1 MSSKEFAVSGFDRIT
16 IKFPL
21 EVEIVRADSFG
32 VTVSGNETQVNNV
45 TVVQEGERL
54 TVGYKISLASIFAAP
69 FSRIHARIALPQLRE
84 LNVAGAAHGTAR
96 GFDSPDDFALV
107 VSGAS
112 RLDLSEMS
120 VGALRFDLSG
130 ASRIDGQITAK
141 GESDFRIMGASRI
154 DLKGSGTDVVVE
166 VAGASHIDLE
176 HFTVRNARV
185 RVSGASHCTINMNGK
200 LDAVVDGASRLE
212 YEGQV
217 TLGEVRTNGASSIKH
232 R

>member
-1 MSSKEFAVSGFDRIT
+1 MSSKEFALSGFNRIN

-32 VTVSGNETQVNNV
+32 VTVSGNDTQVNNV

-54 TVGYKISLASIFAAP
+54 TVGYKISLASILAAP
-69 FSRIHARIALPQLRE
+69 FSRIHARIALPELRE
-84 LNVAGAAHGTAR
+84 LNVAGAAHGTVR
-96 GFDSPDDFALV
+96 GFDSPSDFALL

-120 VGALRFDLSG
+120 VGALKFDLSG

-141 GESDFRIMGASRI
+141 GETDFRIVGASRI
-154 DLKGSGTDVVVE
+154 DLKGSGTDVVIE
-166 VAGASHIDLE
+166 AAGASHIDLD

-185 RVSGASHCTINMNGK
+185 RAAGASHCTVNMNGK
-200 LDAVVDGASRLE
+200 LDAVLDGASRLE